1 MSVNTLPKF
10 NRGGLSG
17 TTFGQRSSAK
27 TTSGTSK
34 QKAPNSISVSAKHY
48 SLKNKK
54 NSKYTAG
61 TEISRG
67 RTADYTALRRQNS
80 TRGARFSSG
89 VDSSFMTNAAIRMGM
104 IQGAYGMQQGGMTTG
119 MAILNGVGMV
129 AQGLF
134 GGVQQSRSV
143 ALDASMNSLGGG
155 KFGIADINDPGLSTA
170 ALAMTSA
177 TDSQGL
183 SSAISGAEAKLTEF
197 QAKGPALKSA
207 AQDATKNLSSLEGGV
222 KSAEGAKGK
231 ATDAVGKA
239 KQGVQGAEAGRT
251 KAQGKLSAA
260 TKFKT
265 EAQSKYASAK
275 GAQATAKAADNQAQA
290 NVTSCTQA
298 HDAAQTALTNAKTT
312 LANTPKEIDGPN
324 GQKIP
329 NPAYAQAENAVK
341 MAEAKEEATKK
352 ALEQAETKKGETA
365 KALEKA
371 NTDLTDAEKNVSV
384 AEKQEVDN
392 NEALN
397 EAIKDC
403 EAAETKVGE
412 AEQGVRDAEV
422 QVAEMTEQLNVAQDA
437 CDKAKKAI
445 ADYKDYEQNA
455 SGLENTIKEQKDRLK
470 KMLKSEKK
478 QGSTPANNNKGT
490 QGASGNGTVMT
501 AEQFKN
507 KLTTGDG
514 TGITGFKD
522 IGTAVCGQG
531 PDGKM
536 AYYMKDGSP
545 LDQSTFEQM
554 EQTANKLGG
563 RINVPQDPFAN
574 PMA

>member
-1 MSVNTLPKF
+1 MSVNALPKF

-67 RTADYTALRRQNS
+67 QTADYTALRRQNS

-155 KFGIADINDPGLSTA
+155 KLGIGDIVNNTELSSVANAMVQANDST
-170 ALAMTSA
+170 T
-177 TDSQGL
+177 L
-183 SSAISGAEAKLTEF
+183 SSAIDKAQTALDKFSEG
-197 QAKGPALKSA
+197 GPKLKSA
-207 AQDATKNLSSLEGGV
+207 AQDATRNLSSLEGGMKTASNAV
-222 KSAEGAKGK
+222 DTAGKAVSDAKTGVTSAE
-231 ATDAVGKA
+231 TS
-239 KQGVQGAEAGRT
+239 RT
-251 KAQGKLSAA
+251 KAQSTLSNATSKYQGA
-260 TKFKT
+260 TK
-265 EAQSKYASAK
+265 AYANAKASVATATSADNAAK
-275 GAQATAKAADNQAQA
+275 ANVNTAKA
-290 NVTSCTQA
+290 
-298 HDAAQTALTNAKTT
+298 T
-312 LANTPKEIDGPN
+312 LNSTPKEITITNADGSTSTR
-324 GQKIP
+324 P
-329 NPAYAQAENAVK
+329 NPAYAQAEQALK
-341 MAEAKEEATKK
+341 QAEA
-352 ALEQAETKKGETA
+352 QADKTA
-365 KALEKA
+365 KALDKA
-371 NTDLTDAEKNVSV
+371 NKELAEAEKNVDA
-384 AEKQEVDN
+384 AEKAKVD
-392 NEALN
+392 ADTDLK
-397 EAIKDC
+397 EAIEGC
-403 EAAETKVGE
+403 EKAEEGVAK
-412 AEQGVRDAEV
+412 AEQQVRDAEV
-422 QVAEMTEQLNVAQDA
+422 KEAKVKDEFETAKQA
-437 CDKAKKAI
+437 CEDAKKAI
-445 ADYKDYEQNA
+445 SDYKDFEQNA
-455 SGLENTIKEQKDRLK
+455 TALKNTISEQRDGLK
-470 KMLKSEKK
+470 KMLKAEKK

-490 QGASGNGTVMT
+490 QGASDNGPVMT

-536 AYYMKDGSP
+536 AYYMKGGSP
-545 LDQSTFEQM
+545 LDQATFESM
-554 EQTANKLGG
+554 ERIANQKGDATGVNTGHGQFGG
-563 RINVPQDPFAN
+563 RGADLVDA
-574 PMA
+574 